1 MVIKVEDTLSAYH
14 AIASK
19 WLNKVKPFVIGVT
32 GSSGKTTTKE
42 MCAAVVSTVKSHKSK
57 ANENNEIGLPKTI
70 LSMPPDTKVLV
81 AEMGMR
87 GLGQIALLAAT
98 ARPDAAII
106 TSIGTAH
113 IELLGS
119 VENIIRAKCELFEN
133 LRPEGI
139 AMIGDPTEA
148 LNARAKEVFKG
159 QVALFGHDQV
169 QETNVNMESTR
180 FKAQGFTCEF
190 VVHAHGIR
198 HLQDAW
204 CAVSAGRAAGL
215 SDEDIANGL
224 ATYRSVEGRGNRLSL
239 ASGNIVID
247 ESYNANPDSVK
258 CAVEAVLDPRAFPRP
273 TSI

>member
-1 MVIKVEDTLSAYH
+1 
-14 AIASK
+14 
-19 WLNKVKPFVIGVT
+19 
-32 GSSGKTTTKE
+32 
-42 MCAAVVSTVKSHKSK
+42 MCAAVVSTVESHKSK

-70 LSMPPDTKVLV
+70 LSMPPDTRVLV

-87 GLGQIALLAAT
+87 GLGQIALLAET

-106 TSIGTAH
+106 TGVGTAH

-119 VENIIRAKCELFEN
+119 VENIIRAKCELFEK

-139 AMIGDPTEA
+139 AIIGDPTEA
-148 LNARAKEVFKG
+148 LIVRTKEVFNG
-159 QVALFGHDQV
+159 QVALFNHDMV

-180 FKAQGFTCEF
+180 FKVDGFACEF
-190 VVHAHGIR
+190 SCMRMGLR

-204 CAVSAGRAAGL
+204 CAVSAGRSAGL
-215 SDEDIANGL
+215 SDEDIARGL
-224 ATYRSVEGRGNRLSL
+224 ATYRSVEGRGNRLTL

-258 CAVEAVLDPRAFPRP
+258 CAVEAVLDPRAFPAGKQIYCTGRDGRVRR
-273 TSI
+273 